1 MEIEHALLLAVPLHV
16 DGAPRESARYE
27 PSVMGSFPGR
37 PLEGDVEDLRGD
49 VFTNVPAL
57 GRPPDHASDCVPDRI
72 VPAQEI
78 GESFEITTGPFIG
91 PPLPLRVP
99 LAGLCFTS

>member
-1 MEIEHALLLAVPLHV
+1 MA
-16 DGAPRESARYE
+16 
-27 PSVMGSFPGR
+27 F
-37 PLEGDVEDLRGD
+37 EDLRGD